1 MKKYI
6 FLFYFLLAGC
16 VGYNWDGA
24 FPEAKITYIF
34 VDGGGKPI
42 EGVIL
47 KVLNTEGKESF
58 NYPINQFGPE
68 TSIISNS
75 QGVMEFAHIS
85 KRALEFG
92 GSCTNLYVTKVGVC
106 STPVYT
112 LKFIW
117 NKKEVY
123 SIPYNDLAYL
133 GEEITIKQTIYT
145 SQHL

>member
-6 FLFYFLLAGC
+6 FLLCFLFTGC

-24 FPEAKITYIF
+24 FPEIKITYVF

-42 EGVIL
+42 EGVVL
-47 KVLNTEGKESF
+47 KVLDSEGKESF
-58 NYPINQFGPE
+58 NYPINQFSAGS
-68 TSIISNS
+68 SIISNT
-75 QGVMEFAHIS
+75 QGIMTFAHIS

-92 GSCTNLYVTKVGVC
+92 GSCTNLYIKKVGVC
-106 STPVYT
+106 SVPVYT